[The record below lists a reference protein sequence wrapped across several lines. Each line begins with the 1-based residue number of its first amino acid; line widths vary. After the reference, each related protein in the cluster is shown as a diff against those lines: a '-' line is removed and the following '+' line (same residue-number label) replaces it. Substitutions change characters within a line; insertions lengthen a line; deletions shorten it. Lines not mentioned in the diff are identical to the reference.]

1 MNNTFAFACTFA
13 VFSLIEEYVNMLHKK
28 KRSTF
33 AACTCTHGILNVVDE
48 ILKAGA
54 DISLSKT

>member
-1 MNNTFAFACTFA
+1 MGAD
-13 VFSLIEEYVNMLHKK
+13 VNMLHKK
-28 KRSTF
+28 KLTTF